1 MTISAAKR
9 KEVEKRAKNLCEY
22 CLCPQDHSP
31 QPFSIEHILPKAKK
45 GSDDLENLAL
55 ACQACNNSKYIKTEA
70 LDPLSREMS
79 PLYNPRKDIWNQH
92 FAWSADFCEIIGVS
106 PTGRAT
112 VKTLKVNRE
121 SVQNLRRLLRLGDK
135 HPPK

>member
-45 GSDDLENLAL
+45 GSDDLGNLAL
-55 ACQACNNSKYIKTEA
+55 ACQACNNAKYIKIEA
-70 LDPLSREMS
+70 LDPLSREIV
-79 PLYNPRKDIWNQH
+79 PLYNPRKDVWSQH
-92 FAWSADFCEIIGVS
+92 FAWNTDFSEIIGIS

-121 SVQNLRRLLRLGDK
+121 RAKSSQPSSFGC
-135 HPPK
+135 